1 MKTIEI
7 KGHLRGSLG
16 SKDAKL
22 LRREGQVPCVVYGG
36 GENIH
41 FHADIRELN
50 KLVYTPEVYLVTLN
64 LDGKMVKAVVRDA
77 QYHPVGDQMLHMDL
91 TQIVD
96 GKPVSIQL
104 PVHVNGTA
112 VGVKAGGTMRQSAS
126 RLSVRGKVDTL
137 PDSIEIDVTNLKI
150 GGMVKVGDLKVAGVE
165 FMEAA
170 NRVVVAV
177 RTSRKVV
184 AEGDAEAAPAAAEA
198 PAESEE

>member
-126 RLSVRGKVDTL
+126 RLSVRGQVDTL

-184 AEGDAEAAPAAAEA
+184 AEGEEEAAPAAEA